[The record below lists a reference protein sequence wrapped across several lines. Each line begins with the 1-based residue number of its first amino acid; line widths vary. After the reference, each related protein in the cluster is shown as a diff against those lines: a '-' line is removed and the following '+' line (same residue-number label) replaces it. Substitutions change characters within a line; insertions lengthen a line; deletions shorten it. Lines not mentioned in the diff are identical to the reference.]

1 MYDWINLKVV
11 LYDKDLEKKASPK
24 KSKKK
29 EQIDILERWPQFII

>member
-1 MYDWINLKVV
+1 MKVV

-29 EQIDILERWPQFII
+29 EELDILER

>member
-1 MYDWINLKVV
+1 MYDRINLKVD

-29 EQIDILERWPQFII
+29 EEIDILERWPLFII

>member
-1 MYDWINLKVV
+1 MKVS

-29 EQIDILERWPQFII
+29 EQIDVLER